1 MPLSLHAAS
10 VPVLSHTLK
19 ALGAVL
25 DKAEAHATALRID
38 PNALLQARLFPDMFP
53 LTRQVQ
59 ITCDMAKGA
68 ACRLA
73 QMDIPVHADTET
85 TFQELQARIQRVL
98 DLLASIP
105 ASAIDGGED
114 RTVTIKVA
122 GQEMS
127 FSGADYLLRVAAT
140 DLDQY
145 DHIHR
150 DCLARLPGVS
160 SMRSSFSLRRIKRFA
175 GYSLPGKQGPG

>member
-19 ALGAVL
+19 ALAAVL
-25 DKAEAHATALRID
+25 EKAEAHATALRID

-73 QMDIPVHADTET
+73 QMEIPVHADTET
-85 TFQELQARIQRVL
+85 TFQELQARIQKVL

-105 ASAIDGGED
+105 ASAIDGGEE
-114 RTVTIKVA
+114 RTITIKVA

-127 FSGADYLLRVAAT
+127 FSGGDYLLRWVNPNVFFHAT
-140 DLDQY
+140 TAYAILR
-145 DHIHR
+145 HNGVPLGKR
-150 DCLARLPGVS
+150 DFLGAS
-160 SMRSSFSLRRIKRFA
+160 
-175 GYSLPGKQGPG
+175 

>member
-1 MPLSLHAAS
+1 M
-10 VPVLSHTLK
+10 V
-19 ALGAVL
+19 
-25 DKAEAHATALRID
+25 
-38 PNALLQARLFPDMFP
+38 
-53 LTRQVQ
+53 
-59 ITCDMAKGA
+59 KGA

-85 TFQELQARIQRVL
+85 TFQDLQARIQKVL

-127 FSGADYLLRVAAT
+127 FSGGDYLLRWVNPF
-140 DLDQY
+140 
-145 DHIHR
+145 R
-150 DCLARLPGVS
+150 PMPKKG
-160 SMRSSFSLRRIKRFA
+160 
-175 GYSLPGKQGPG
+175 